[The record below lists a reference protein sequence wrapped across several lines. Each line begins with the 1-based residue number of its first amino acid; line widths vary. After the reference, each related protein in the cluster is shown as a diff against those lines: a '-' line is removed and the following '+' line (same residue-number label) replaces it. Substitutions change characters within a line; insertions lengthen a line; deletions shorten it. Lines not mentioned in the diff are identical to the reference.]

1 MTVRR
6 VVLVIHTSSWL
17 AFNLQSEQKGSIG
30 IVMYTTWYEPL
41 TDTPEDRL
49 ATERALTF
57 TVSW

>member
-1 MTVRR
+1 LT
-6 VVLVIHTSSWL
+6 
-17 AFNLQSEQKGSIG
+17 FNLQSKQKGSIG

-49 ATERALTF
+49 ATERALAF